1 MVVPASAPTTN
12 NDQAL
17 RPLTKVT
24 KDTSLELFPV
34 LTTLLDSCSTI
45 TLQASSDRSSTG
57 LTAPLPL
64 TQTQTRH
71 HHQGPTL
78 HLRAHSVVETLLLT
92 RGLRVTRP
100 GTRVT
105 FRISHNRASIRV
117 LPSVP
122 PGHRPRGDDA
132 IFRQLVYQM
141 PHGLMQWKWAILLGT
156 ISDP

>member
-12 NDQAL
+12 NDRAFRL
-17 RPLTKVT
+17 LTKVT

-45 TLQASSDRSSTG
+45 TLQASSDRSSAG

-64 TQTQTRH
+64 TQTQTSH
-71 HHQGPTL
+71 HHRGPTL
-78 HLRAHSVVETLLLT
+78 HLRARSAGETLLLPK
-92 RGLRVTRP
+92 GHPVTRP

-117 LPSVP
+117 LPSFP
-122 PGHRPRGDDA
+122 PGPNN
-132 IFRQLVYQM
+132 IVLVAMMRYSAS
-141 PHGLMQWKWAILLGT
+141 PSIKFHT
-156 ISDP
+156 D